1 MVKWKLV
8 DWKEVDERVFNRVYD
23 FIYDWCMATTV
34 LLLVLIIHA
43 EKRKK
48 NG

>member
-1 MVKWKLV
+1 MV

-23 FIYDWCMATTV
+23 FTYDWCMAITV
-34 LLLVLIIHA
+34 FLLVLIIHA